1 MCKTI
6 YSPCSVWTRTHI
18 VNLSAYNPCRS
29 TRKNIKGHTHL
40 GYRLVVSLCQNL
52 CSSRFT
58 LQLFMP
64 LISLPTFFIVYQ
76 NSEVYITWAYVGMRG
91 TRKEKETITVVL
103 PANVLV
109 CNHLDYSLTFW
120 SFSDIFTLL
129 VPQPQPHST
138 LYTFLVPR

>member
-18 VNLSAYNPCRS
+18 INLTAYNPCRL
-29 TRKNIKGHTHL
+29 TWKNLKGHTHL

-58 LQLFMP
+58 FQVFMS

-76 NSEVYITWAYVGMRG
+76 NSEAYTMGLCRHARHQE
-91 TRKEKETITVVL
+91 RKRNNDCVL

-120 SFSDIFTLL
+120 SFLDIFTLL
-129 VPQPQPHST
+129 VPQPQHHST
-138 LYTFLVPR
+138 IYPFLVPR